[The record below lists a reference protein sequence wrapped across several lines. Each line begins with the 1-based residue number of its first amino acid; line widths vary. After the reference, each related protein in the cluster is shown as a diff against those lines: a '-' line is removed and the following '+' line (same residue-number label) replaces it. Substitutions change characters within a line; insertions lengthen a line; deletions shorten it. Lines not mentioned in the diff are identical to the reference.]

1 MARLTLIVTFRG
13 CSGNLDRRHEALGH
27 RAAARIC
34 RHGMSGRYSIL
45 SPKGTTAIW
54 DDDHIVFADIRSPAT
69 VSNLRRNP
77 STEINVVDPMVRKG
91 YRFKG
96 VASVLTE
103 GVLFEQI
110 VDFYRAERNLDES
123 RIKIR
128 SFVLVKID
136 EALPV
141 VSPAYDLGLSEEQV
155 REKWQRYFD
164 SLQRN
169 IPATRREKT

>member
-1 MARLTLIVTFRG
+1 MGILTEDMKRVVNEQRLGFVATVCPDGTP
-13 CSGNLDRRHEALGH
+13 N
-27 RAAARIC
+27 
-34 RHGMSGRYSIL
+34 L
-45 SPKGTTAIW
+45 SPKGTTAVW

-103 GVLFEQI
+103 GALFERI
-110 VDFYRAERNLDES
+110 LDFYRTERNHDEG

-128 SFVLVKID
+128 SFVLVKIE

-155 REKWQRYFD
+155 REKMRRYFD

-169 IPATRREKT
+169 IPGTGREET

>member
-1 MARLTLIVTFRG
+1 VGILTEDMKRVVNEQRLGFVATVCPDGTP
-13 CSGNLDRRHEALGH
+13 N
-27 RAAARIC
+27 
-34 RHGMSGRYSIL
+34 L
-45 SPKGTTAIW
+45 SPKGTTAVW

-77 STEINVVDPMVRKG
+77 STEINVVDPIIRKG

-96 VASVLTE
+96 VATVLTE
-103 GVLFEQI
+103 RTLFERI
-110 VDFYRAERNLDES
+110 LDFYRSERNLDEG

-128 SFVLVKID
+128 SFVLVKVE

-155 REKWQRYFD
+155 REKMQRYFD
-164 SLQRN
+164 SLQHN
-169 IPATRREKT
+169 VPGREET

>member
-1 MARLTLIVTFRG
+1 MGILTEDMKRLVSEQR
-13 CSGNLDRRHEALGH
+13 LGFV
-27 RAAARIC
+27 ATVC
-34 RHGMSGRYSIL
+34 PDGTPNL

-54 DDDHIVFADIRSPAT
+54 DDDHIVFADICSPAT

-110 VDFYRAERNLDES
+110 VDFYRAKRNLEEGL
-123 RIKIR
+123 IR
-128 SFVLVKID
+128 SVVLVKID
-136 EALPV
+136 EAMPLI
-141 VSPAYDLGLSEEQV
+141 SPAYDQGQSEEQV
-155 REKWQRYFD
+155 REKWQRYLD

-169 IPATRREKT
+169 IPATRRHET

>member
-1 MARLTLIVTFRG
+1 MGILTEDMKRVVNEQRLGFVATVCPDGTP
-13 CSGNLDRRHEALGH
+13 N
-27 RAAARIC
+27 
-34 RHGMSGRYSIL
+34 L
-45 SPKGTTAIW
+45 SPKGTTAVW
-54 DDDHIVFADIRSPAT
+54 DDEHIVFADIRSPAT

-77 STEINVVDPMVRKG
+77 STEINVVGPMVRKG

-103 GVLFEQI
+103 GALFERI
-110 VDFYRAERNLDES
+110 LDFYRTERNLDES

-155 REKWQRYFD
+155 REKSQRHFD
-164 SLQRN
+164 SLQRK
-169 IPATRREKT
+169 IPGTRQEET

>member
-1 MARLTLIVTFRG
+1 MGILTEDMKRVVNEQRLGFVATVCPDGTP
-13 CSGNLDRRHEALGH
+13 N
-27 RAAARIC
+27 
-34 RHGMSGRYSIL
+34 L
-45 SPKGTTAIW
+45 SPKGTTAVW
-54 DDDHIVFADIRSPAT
+54 DDDHIVFADIRSPTT

-96 VASVLTE
+96 VATVLTE
-103 GVLFEQI
+103 GALFERI
-110 VDFYRAERNLDES
+110 LDFYRVERNLDES

-128 SFVLVKID
+128 SFVLVKIE

-155 REKWQRYFD
+155 REKMQRYFD
-164 SLQRN
+164 SLQRK
-169 IPATRREKT
+169 IPATRPEEG

>member
-1 MARLTLIVTFRG
+1 MGILTEDMKRVVSEQRLGFVATVCPDGTP
-13 CSGNLDRRHEALGH
+13 N
-27 RAAARIC
+27 
-34 RHGMSGRYSIL
+34 L
-45 SPKGTTAIW
+45 SPKGTTAVW

-69 VSNLRRNP
+69 VANLRRNP

-103 GVLFEQI
+103 GALFERI
-110 VDFYRAERNLDES
+110 LDFYRAERNLDEG

-136 EALPV
+136 EAMPV

-155 REKWQRYFD
+155 REKMQCYFD
-164 SLQRN
+164 SLQRK
-169 IPATRREKT
+169 IPGTGREET

>member
-1 MARLTLIVTFRG
+1 VGILTEDMKRVVNEQRLGFVATVCPDGTP
-13 CSGNLDRRHEALGH
+13 N
-27 RAAARIC
+27 
-34 RHGMSGRYSIL
+34 L
-45 SPKGTTAIW
+45 SPKGTTAVW

-96 VASVLTE
+96 VATVLTE
-103 GVLFEQI
+103 GTLFERI
-110 VDFYRAERNLDES
+110 LDFYRTERNLDES

-128 SFVLVKID
+128 SFVLVKIE

-155 REKWQRYFD
+155 REKMQRYFD
-164 SLQRN
+164 SLHRN
-169 IPATRREKT
+169 TPATRREES

>member
-1 MARLTLIVTFRG
+1 VGILTEDMKRLVTEQR
-13 CSGNLDRRHEALGH
+13 LGFV
-27 RAAARIC
+27 ATVC
-34 RHGMSGRYSIL
+34 PDGTPNL

-110 VDFYRAERNLDES
+110 VDFYRAKRNLDVGL
-123 RIKIR
+123 IR
-128 SFVLVKID
+128 SVVLVRID
-136 EALPV
+136 EAMPLI
-141 VSPAYDLGLSEEQV
+141 SPAYDQGQSEEQV
-155 REKWQRYFD
+155 REKWQRYLD

-169 IPATRREKT
+169 IPATRRHET

>member
-1 MARLTLIVTFRG
+1 MGILTEDMKRLVTEQR
-13 CSGNLDRRHEALGH
+13 LGFV
-27 RAAARIC
+27 ATVC
-34 RHGMSGRYSIL
+34 PDGTPNL

-110 VDFYRAERNLDES
+110 VDFYRAKRNLDVGL
-123 RIKIR
+123 IR
-128 SFVLVKID
+128 SVVLVRID
-136 EALPV
+136 EAMPLI
-141 VSPAYDLGLSEEQV
+141 SPAYDQGQSEEQV
-155 REKWQRYFD
+155 REKWQRYLD

-169 IPATRREKT
+169 IPATRRHET